1 MYGECTIEAYSQSL
15 VILKRMFEWCS
26 TVGCLV
32 GTVCSQEC
40 RENFVKF
47 SKDRLAA
54 CVTEKKSVGEKD
66 HPSELSDG
74 RRPLAK
80 EGQMSLSC
88 GSTDSRSWA

>member
-1 MYGECTIEAYSQSL
+1 MVHYSLSA
-15 VILKRMFEWCS
+15 RR
-26 TVGCLV
+26 

-40 RENFVKF
+40 RENFMKF
-47 SKDRLAA
+47 SKDRLTA

-74 RRPLAK
+74 RRPLAG

>member
-1 MYGECTIEAYSQSL
+1 
-15 VILKRMFEWCS
+15 MFEWCS
-26 TVGCLV
+26 IVGV
-32 GTVCSQEC
+32 PVSTVCSQEC
-40 RENFVKF
+40 RENLVKF

-74 RRPLAK
+74 RRPLAG